1 MTKNTKKSMRN
12 VALGMAAGAM
22 LGAIVKPRKKNTK
35 KIAGKALKAAGE
47 LVENFTSSVM
57 G

>member
-1 MTKNTKKSMRN
+1 MTKIAMKSMRN
-12 VALGMAAGAM
+12 VAIGMAAGAM

-47 LVENFTSSVM
+47 LVESFTSSVL